1 MGTSMNPQSLFSPH
15 SSQKIFGGKNLSV
28 ENGSLGSAT
37 VVEVAARDVVVV
49 DSAAPSPRAVLHA
62 EMAKT
67 STIDGRRRQVWVT
80 LNSVCGS
87 SVVSASCKCIP
98 T

>member
-1 MGTSMNPQSLFSPH
+1 MNPQSRFSPH

-37 VVEVAARDVVVV
+37 VVVDAARDEVVV
-49 DSAAPSPRAVLHA
+49 DSAAPSPCAELHA
-62 EMAKT
+62 EMANT
-67 STIDGRRRQVWVT
+67 SAIDGRRRQIWVT
-80 LNSVCGS
+80 PNSVRGS
-87 SVVSASCKCIP
+87 SVVSASCKCTP